1 MRPMSLVSSALPTD
15 RPTDRPL
22 DRRAIRRAQTEAA
35 LRSSALDLAEERG
48 FDGFTVDE
56 VAQRAG
62 VSPRTFFNYFAT
74 KEAAVLSDPRPVLE
88 AMNAALLENLEA
100 PLVDAVHAAVK
111 AFLAVSTAR
120 PRDMRRELALV
131 ESQPTLRIALLSHYC
146 AYERRLGRGIAER
159 MSTSVE
165 EDPLPLVLAAAAVAV
180 ARIVLMRWSWT
191 GDEAPD
197 DDAVD
202 ETLARMG
209 ALLAT

>member
-1 MRPMSLVSSALPTD
+1 MRRMPLVAPTITSD
-15 RPTDRPL
+15 RVQSPP

-35 LRSSALDLAEERG
+35 LRSAALDLAEERG

-88 AMNAALLENLEA
+88 AMNAALAENLDA
-100 PLVDAVHAAVK
+100 PLVEAVHAAVK

-120 PRDMRRELALV
+120 PRDMRRELSLV

-146 AYERRLGRGIAER
+146 AYERTLGRGIAER
-159 MSTSVE
+159 MGTSVE
-165 EDPLPLVLAAAAVAV
+165 DDPLPLVLAAAAVAV

-197 DDAVD
+197 EDAVD

-209 ALLAT
+209 ALLAA